1 VAGERI
7 LVTDDEELILQ
18 LCRRILVKKGYEV
31 EIASSGSRALEV
43 CQEGPFDILLTDIKM
58 PGMDGLQLIKEARKH
73 QPDIATMVITGHGSI
88 DTAIESLKL
97 GVMAF
102 IVKPFTP
109 DTLLTSIQS
118 VIERRLHPPQLSLE

>member
-1 VAGERI
+1 MAGERI

-31 EIASSGSRALEV
+31 EIASSGIRALEV
-43 CQEGPFDILLTDIKM
+43 FQQGSFDILLTDIKM
-58 PGMDGLQLIKEARKH
+58 PGMNGLQLIEEARKH
-73 QPDIATMVITGHGSI
+73 QPGIATMVITGHGSF

-109 DTLLTSIQS
+109 DTLVSSVQS
-118 VIERRLHPPQLSLE
+118 VIEKRRYLPHLFLE

>member
-1 VAGERI
+1 MAGERI

-31 EIASSGSRALEV
+31 EVASSGIRALEV
-43 CQEGPFDILLTDIKM
+43 FQQGSFDILLTYIKM
-58 PGMDGLQLIKEARKH
+58 PGMNGLQLIEEARKR
-73 QPDIATMVITGHGSI
+73 QPGIATMVITGHGSI
-88 DTAIESLKL
+88 DTAIRSLKL

-109 DTLLTSIQS
+109 DTLLASIQS
-118 VIERRLHPPQLSLE
+118 VIERRPHPLTSF